1 MPSRLVRRAA
11 LPLRTHGALS
21 AHQVRYQDAR
31 VRASVRTRPPM
42 LAPGAAQLPLERP
55 VSTVQFFDRKT
66 LHGKSR
72 NTAKYPVLSE
82 GGFVRVAVR

>member
-1 MPSRLVRRAA
+1 MRSQRA
-11 LPLRTHGALS
+11 LP
-21 AHQVRYQDAR
+21 AHPVRHQDAR

-72 NTAKYPVLSE
+72 NTAKYPVLPE